1 MTTDEFKKILE
12 EKTDDEKTAQ
22 FYLQILK
29 KHFIPD
35 WYSTSGF
42 VSNWDINPEMVF
54 EILRKYPQKRD
65 FWKRIYEICRR
76 NTWKPSKTLRQK
88 PEKNAK

>member
-12 EKTDDEKTAQ
+12 EKSDEEKTAQ
-22 FYLQILK
+22 FYLGILK

-42 VSNWDINPEMVF
+42 VCNADINPEIVF
-54 EILRKYPQKRD
+54 EILRRYPKKRGLIERIAE
-65 FWKRIYEICRR
+65 FWKR
-76 NTWKPSKTLRQK
+76 KQ
-88 PEKNAK
+88 

>member
-1 MTTDEFKKILE
+1 MTTHEFQKILR
-12 EKTDDEKTAQ
+12 EKSDDEKTAQ

-29 KHFIPD
+29 QHFIPD

-42 VSNWDINPEMVF
+42 ASNADINPEIVF

-65 FWKRIYEICRR
+65 FWKRIAEI
-76 NTWKPSKTLRQK
+76 WKRKQ
-88 PEKNAK
+88 